1 MKGAFKIATIKG
13 IGLYVH
19 WTFLLIVGWI
29 MVAGAAHGNSFGQL
43 LWSLL
48 FLLSVF
54 ACITLHELGHALV
67 AARFGIMAKDI
78 TLLPI
83 GGMANIEK
91 FPESPA
97 QELAISVAGP
107 VVSLVIA
114 FLLWLV
120 FRTYPS
126 ELMVVGGGGITQ
138 VPSFLYNLSLV
149 NVVLAVFNLI
159 PAFPMDG
166 GRILRALLSF
176 KLDHL
181 RATNIAAT
189 AGKVIAVLF
198 IVAGILIFNPFLP
211 VIGVFIIFSA
221 SVEAYYLRLRTLVK
235 GLKLND
241 VLIHNYNS
249 LVDATTVQQA
259 VKVLETDQSKYFILT
274 DNGSP
279 AGTINRIEIVKAAAE
294 GHESILLRNLPK
306 EPPEYLDGS
315 QEVAD
320 VLEKLARNSHHI
332 FPVMENGKLSGVVT
346 LNHIIEHQLMNKRHL
361 ALQHR
366 IGPIANL
373 FR

>member
-13 IGLYVH
+13 IRLYVH

-29 MVAGAAHGNSFGQL
+29 MVAGAAQGNNLVQL

-54 ACITLHELGHALV
+54 ACITLHEFGHAMV

-97 QELAISVAGP
+97 QELAISAAGP
-107 VVSLVIA
+107 IVSLVIA
-114 FLLWLV
+114 FLLWLA
-120 FRTYPS
+120 FRTYPP

-138 VPSFLYNLSLV
+138 LPSFLYNLSLV

-221 SVEAYYLRLRTLVK
+221 GIEAYYLRLRSLVK
-235 GLKLND
+235 GIKLND
-241 VLIHNYNS
+241 VLIRQYSS
-249 LVDATTVQQA
+249 LADNITVQEA
-259 VKVLETDQSKYFILT
+259 AKVLETDQSKYFILT
-274 DNGSP
+274 DNGRP

-294 GHESILLRNLPK
+294 GHEDLRLRDLPK
-306 EPPEYLDGS
+306 EPPEFLDGS

-332 FPVMENGKLSGVVT
+332 FPVMDNGQLGGVVT
-346 LNHIIEHQLMNKRHL
+346 LNHIIEHQLMNKSHL
-361 ALQHR
+361 AQQKR
-366 IGPIANL
+366 IGPIATL